1 VAATTTGA
9 KLSEDTVK
17 KLPVPARGNRVTYF
31 AGDTVQ
37 GATAP
42 RGFGVRVTKGGARAF
57 ILNYRVGAAERRL
70 TIGASPD
77 WSVLKAVRHARELR
91 QQIDKG
97 QDPLADRKASRETAP
112 TVKTVA
118 DVLDDFAEQ
127 HLRKYLRTGARVER
141 ALNDLVK
148 PAIGA
153 APIYELRRSAIAEM
167 LDRIE
172 TGKSQTDAKRGR
184 GAKVLKQR
192 RGGPVAADRTLA
204 YLRKALNWY
213 ATRDDDFTSPIVRG
227 MARTSATDR
236 IRDRRLSDQEVR
248 DVWAALDLMTKPAP
262 FPRVMR
268 ALLLSAQR
276 RDEVARMRWDEIE
289 DDLWVIPSSRYKT
302 RVAHG
307 VPIATA
313 LRDVIGT
320 RPDGAG
326 PYVFTT
332 TLGERPFSGHGKAKM
347 ALDAKIAELRERAG
361 REPMKPWVL
370 HDLRRTARTWLSED
384 RFDENVAEVLL
395 GHLQATIR
403 RTYNK
408 ASYAREK
415 HAALDLI
422 AARLSRILNPP
433 AGNVAVWERRAA
445 R

>member
-1 VAATTTGA
+1 MSA

-17 KLPVPARGNRVTYF
+17 RLPLPKHGNRVHYF

-70 TIGASPD
+70 TVGAWPT
-77 WSVLKAVRHARELR
+77 WSVLKAVRYARDLR

-97 QDPLADRKASRETAP
+97 QDPLADRKASREP
-112 TVKTVA
+112 TPAVKMVG

-127 HLRKYLRTGARVER
+127 YLRKNLRTGARVER
-141 ALNDLVK
+141 ALNDVVK
-148 PAIGA
+148 PAIGST
-153 APIYELRRSAIAEM
+153 PIYELRRSAIAEM

-172 TGKSQTDAKRGR
+172 AGKAHTEATRGR
-184 GAKVLKQR
+184 GAKPSKQR

-227 MARTSATDR
+227 MARTSPTDR

-248 DVWAALDLMTKPAP
+248 DVWAALDLMTTPAP
-262 FPRVMR
+262 FPRLVR

-276 RDEVARMRWDEIE
+276 RDEIARMRWDEIE
-289 DDLWVIPSSRYKT
+289 GDLWVIPSSRYKT
-302 RVAHG
+302 RIAHG
-307 VPIATA
+307 IPITPA
-313 LRDVIGT
+313 LRAVIGT
-320 RPDGAG
+320 RPAGAG
-326 PYVFTT
+326 PYVFSTT
-332 TLGERPFSGHGKAKM
+332 GGQRPFSGHGKAKV
-347 ALDAKIAELRERAG
+347 ALDTKIAELRKQAG
-361 REPMKPWVL
+361 REPMAPWRL
-370 HDLRRTARTWLSED
+370 HDLRRTSRTWLSED
-384 RFDENVAEVLL
+384 QFDENVAEVLL

-408 ASYAREK
+408 ATYAREK
-415 HAALDLI
+415 HDALELI
-422 AARLSRILNPP
+422 AARLARILRLP
-433 AGNVAVWERRAA
+433 ADNVTVLERRTA